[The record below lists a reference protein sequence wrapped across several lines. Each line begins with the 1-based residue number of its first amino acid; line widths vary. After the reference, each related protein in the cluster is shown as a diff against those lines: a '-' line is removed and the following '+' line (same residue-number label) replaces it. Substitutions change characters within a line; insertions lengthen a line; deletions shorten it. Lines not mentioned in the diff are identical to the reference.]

1 MGKKK
6 KNKGLSARLMRL
18 KKRIESGKYVTR
30 KDDFTCP
37 KHGIIKKGSLRD

>member
-6 KNKGLSARLMRL
+6 KKKGLNARLMRL
-18 KKRIESGKYVTR
+18 KERVESGRYVTR

-37 KHGIIKKGSLRD
+37 KHGIVKKRR